1 MLHSVRRILFH
12 ASLLS
17 LTLQFVHGAGF
28 TTKKV
33 VMSLKKFGTTTGRWD
48 YMYYGVVRSHEL
60 LMYASSR
67 GSTSFDGGELERRLT
82 GLRTQISRIEENR
95 PPNPSLS
102 PQQVVRSLLSALLV
116 PDDPV
121 PEAGFRL
128 LLQSATPKW
137 RHYIRQSV
145 GAPEHASVDQIASAL
160 GAALSRPN
168 NQFGI
173 LVDAPDDESS
183 SRRRSQ
189 LVHLHPLYNTVFPTE
204 VVDFDD
210 GNCWIEC
217 RLRGRL
223 DDKLLVIMGW
233 QMKKREEDGSWLIDG
248 LDWQDFRDGY
258 RPGIGREE
266 WLRICG

>member
-1 MLHSVRRILFH
+1 ML
-12 ASLLS
+12 
-17 LTLQFVHGAGF
+17 
-28 TTKKV
+28 
-33 VMSLKKFGTTTGRWD
+33 
-48 YMYYGVVRSHEL
+48 
-60 LMYASSR
+60 YASSSS

-82 GLRTQISRIEENR
+82 GLREHICHIEENR

-116 PDDPV
+116 PNDPV

-137 RHYIRQSV
+137 RHYIQQSV
-145 GAPEHASVDQIASAL
+145 GAPDHASLDQIASAL

-173 LVDAPDDESS
+173 LVDAPDEE
-183 SRRRSQ
+183 SRRKSQ
-189 LVHLHPLYNTVFPTE
+189 LVRLRPLYDTVFPTE

-223 DDKLLVIMGW
+223 DDKLLVIIGW
-233 QMKKREEDGSWLIDG
+233 QMKRREGDGSWLIDG